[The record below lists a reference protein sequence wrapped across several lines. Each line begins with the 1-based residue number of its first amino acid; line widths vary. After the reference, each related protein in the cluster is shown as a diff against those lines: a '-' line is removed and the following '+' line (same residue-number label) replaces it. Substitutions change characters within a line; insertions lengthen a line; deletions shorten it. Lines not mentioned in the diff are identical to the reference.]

1 MKPDLAVN
9 ESERM
14 RLTAF
19 RVIAGKQRNWEG
31 FWQVQNASLEQRV
44 DAPEWVNVMEVRTP
58 APER

>member
-1 MKPDLAVN
+1 MMPDLAVN

-19 RVIAGKQRNWEG
+19 RVIAGKQRNWSG

-44 DAPEWVNVMEVRTP
+44 DTSGWVDVR
-58 APER
+58 E